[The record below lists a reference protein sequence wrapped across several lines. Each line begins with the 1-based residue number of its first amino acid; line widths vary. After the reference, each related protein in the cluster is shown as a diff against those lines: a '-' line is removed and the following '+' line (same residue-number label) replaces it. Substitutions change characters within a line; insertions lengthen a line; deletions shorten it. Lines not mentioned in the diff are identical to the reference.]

1 MKNLVIVI
9 LSIVSVGALYYGY
22 TARVDDTLMV
32 CESEKDVLIK
42 QSEQYRTESAAL
54 QKMYDQLTAEMQV
67 QRVICEEQ
75 LKAMK
80 SDK

>member
-1 MKNLVIVI
+1 MKNIIIVI
-9 LSIVSVGALYYGY
+9 LSIVSAGAIYYGY
-22 TARVDDTLMV
+22 TARVDNTLMV
-32 CESEKDVLIK
+32 CESEKEELKK

>member
-1 MKNLVIVI
+1 MKNILIVI
-9 LSIVSVGALYYGY
+9 LAIVSTGAFYYGY
-22 TARVDDTLMV
+22 TARADETLLV
-32 CESEKDVLIK
+32 CESEKEELKK
-42 QSEQYRTESAAL
+42 QSEQYRTESEAL